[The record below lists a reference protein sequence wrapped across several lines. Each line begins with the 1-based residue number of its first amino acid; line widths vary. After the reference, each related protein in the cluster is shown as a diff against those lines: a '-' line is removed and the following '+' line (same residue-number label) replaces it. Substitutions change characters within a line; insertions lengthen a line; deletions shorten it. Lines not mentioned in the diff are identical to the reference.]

1 MPFMF
6 FMVDRLQAVFVE
18 APGGILERKP
28 QSKLHKA
35 WQVGCRAHHAK
46 AIVRA
51 SLLGATTTGIGVAK
65 LSAVERVEELGTEL
79 YSKPF
84 LRTKLSILENSNI
97 PVVDPLGPHIG

>member
-28 QSKLHKA
+28 QCKLHKA

-51 SLLGATTTGIGVAK
+51 SLLGATTTRIGVAK
-65 LSAVERVEELGTEL
+65 LSAVERVEELRTEL

-84 LRTKLSILENSNI
+84 LGAKLCILENRNV